1 MMERCFIQKK
11 KLCNY
16 NDFLR
21 QTSSELES
29 VTSHLTNLMNN
40 FATKHQGLMLLNAFL
55 PQCSLDVFEQKGAL
69 WITLCTKICAQK
81 KPAESVALS
90 YEVLGKCLFNSIR
103 MLSDD

>member
-1 MMERCFIQKK
+1 
-11 KLCNY
+11 
-16 NDFLR
+16 
-21 QTSSELES
+21 
-29 VTSHLTNLMNN
+29 
-40 FATKHQGLMLLNAFL
+40 MLLNAFL

-103 MLSDD
+103 ML

>member
-1 MMERCFIQKK
+1 MFRIVSLKPN
-11 KLCNY
+11 CNSVARS
-16 NDFLR
+16 L

-81 KPAESVALS
+81 KPAECVALA
-90 YEVLGKCLFNSIR
+90 YEVLSNI
-103 MLSDD
+103 

>member
-1 MMERCFIQKK
+1 M
-11 KLCNY
+11 
-16 NDFLR
+16 
-21 QTSSELES
+21 ES

-69 WITLCTKICAQK
+69 WITLSTKICAQK

-90 YEVLGKCLFNSIR
+90 YEVLGDYIAAF
-103 MLSDD
+103 